1 MSPTNKI
8 NAAEKSEG
16 QVEVEKDEEG
26 NDVDEEVNQDERGRG
41 KRKRRESKPLY
52 EPFDFTM
59 TSHNATANA
68 SFVAA
73 GRGKKLGEIAVVNKC
88 MNKYKLNSDELTSAY
103 KFIFSNR
110 GIANKKLIKQKLLD
124 FSGYLAPLPKGNYNE
139 EKQDEDDEVVE
150 TKYATKAFKMNISAI
165 KTLCEFFSVDCS
177 SEDGKPLN
185 KDETIDRLLD
195 FLGAPH
201 ESMVKE
207 MGSPSMKKKPAPK
220 SKKKAPA
227 KHISAKRKSVAKK
240 VTEDPFSLIK
250 DFKKGK
256 IPSDDAMRQ
265 WVKAYLV
272 TVDLENATT
281 KHAMHAASAKFG
293 VDMKG
298 MKGRIKELLAEEM

>member
-26 NDVDEEVNQDERGRG
+26 NDVDEEVNHDERGRG

-59 TSHNATANA
+59 HNATANA
-68 SFVAA
+68 SFVAE

-150 TKYATKAFKMNISAI
+150 V
-165 KTLCEFFSVDCS
+165 C
-177 SEDGKPLN
+177 LN
-185 KDETIDRLLD
+185 KIGIAVRY
-195 FLGAPH
+195 
-201 ESMVKE
+201 
-207 MGSPSMKKKPAPK
+207 
-220 SKKKAPA
+220 
-227 KHISAKRKSVAKK
+227 
-240 VTEDPFSLIK
+240 
-250 DFKKGK
+250 
-256 IPSDDAMRQ
+256 Q
-265 WVKAYLV
+265 
-272 TVDLENATT
+272 
-281 KHAMHAASAKFG
+281 
-293 VDMKG
+293 
-298 MKGRIKELLAEEM
+298 